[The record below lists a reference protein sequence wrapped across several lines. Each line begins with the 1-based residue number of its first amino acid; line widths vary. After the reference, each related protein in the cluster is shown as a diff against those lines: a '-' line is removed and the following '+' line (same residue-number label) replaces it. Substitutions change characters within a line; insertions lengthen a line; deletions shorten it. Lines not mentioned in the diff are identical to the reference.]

1 MSDTRKRILTEYLEY
16 MKFQNR
22 PIAERKS
29 TLLLYFRYLDEQDI
43 DFLRPTVPQAQDF
56 QRHLAMLP
64 GRQGVPYYATATVIA
79 MMGRITSFY
88 GYLKMKK
95 LVPYNPF
102 TEIARFRGEKSL
114 PRDILTAEELAGAL
128 TALRDFMAG
137 TTSAKQRRLYKAH
150 VIVELMYSTG
160 ARIHEIARLTAD
172 EVDFSRGVVLISDA
186 KTGVKRYGI
195 LNEYASKVL
204 RFYVEEMREYALT
217 RRSDRRLLFGSF
229 LDMRRLVNQMM
240 TAACREKGLARF
252 TSHAFRH
259 CMASHLLK
267 NGCDIRYIQEMLGHE
282 SIGSTQIYTRVV
294 KEDLR
299 GVIDE
304 YHPRTLR
311 LRSAA
316 TEDRRISS
324 DQGAEV

>member
-114 PRDILTAEELAGAL
+114 PREILSAEELGGVLLLLKRFMKGRGSAG
-128 TALRDFMAG
+128 
-137 TTSAKQRRLYKAH
+137 QRRLYKAH
-150 VIVELMYSTG
+150 VIAELMYSTG
-160 ARIHEIARLTAD
+160 ARIHEIARLTVA
-172 EVDFSRGVVLISDA
+172 EVNFGRGVVLLCDA
-186 KTGVKRYGI
+186 KTGVQRYGI
-195 LNEYASKVL
+195 LNEYAGRVL
-204 RFYVEEMREYALT
+204 RLYVEETREYVLT
-217 RRSDRRLLFGSF
+217 GRSDRRLLFGSF
-229 LDMRRLVNQMM
+229 LDMRRLINEVMSE
-240 TAACREKGLARF
+240 ACGQKGFKRF

-304 YHPRTLR
+304 YHPRKLK
-311 LRSAA
+311 
-316 TEDRRISS
+316 
-324 DQGAEV
+324 V